1 VAEPVKGRELIPIAK
16 KLGGGQSP
24 KEPAARSAINRAYYA
39 AYTEVTEYVIQ
50 RGLPSSP
57 SAYSHDRTWNH
68 LKSGIADNDAQRRAE
83 RRAIA
88 DQGFLL
94 KARRQK
100 ADYRP
105 KSKLARDESKRAVV
119 EAQGIIKRLDALKP

>member
-1 VAEPVKGRELIPIAK
+1 MRLGAGR
-16 KLGGGQSP
+16 SP
-24 KEPAARSAINRAYYA
+24 QEPAARSAVNRAYYA
-39 AYTEVTEYVIQ
+39 AFTEVTEYVTQ
-50 RGLPSSP
+50 RGLASSP

-68 LKSGIADNDAQRRAE
+68 LKNGIPDNDARRRAE

-94 KARRQK
+94 KDRRQK

-105 KSKLARDESKRAVV
+105 HSKLARDESKRAIADA
-119 EAQGIIKRLDALKP
+119 EGIIRRLDALKP